1 MQDHGMTEQ
10 SEICSFTVARFRNG
24 IEPTIRVTIRASSR
38 CDSLESTQ
46 GFLSQYLEQLLVL
59 FRALQI
65 SSLTQAN
72 T

>member
-10 SEICSFTVARFRNG
+10 SEICSFTVARFHNG

-46 GFLSQYLEQLLVL
+46 EA
-59 FRALQI
+59 RI
-65 SSLTQAN
+65 SLAVP
-72 T
+72 